1 MSARVLRTVPLVPG
15 ALPLPPLTRETFGW
29 AVAALVF
36 GGAVGLLSPFQ
47 AAALL
52 AAAVLVPLAL
62 ARPLIAL
69 CLAVAAIPLSSEW
82 TVGVGG
88 LNLTLMEPAVGL
100 AAVAWLYRGARGRS
114 LRIWPSALL
123 AVQLAVLAVFIAS
136 AVGAEAP
143 GPSLKDTLKWL
154 ELLAVF
160 VLTVDQARTPG
171 AARWLLL
178 TLIGA
183 AALEGTYGLLQFV
196 AGRGPSFFA
205 IGSFLRAYG
214 HFSQPNPFAGYLGT
228 ALPVAAALAFWALG
242 ASRPPA
248 GAEGSRAGRL
258 VGDGVRWAPVAAVV
272 LAAGVF
278 ASFSR
283 GAWLGMG
290 LAGVVM
296 LAVASPRSRRLL
308 LPAAAGLLLL
318 ALLGTAGLLP
328 TVIADRLGV
337 VAEYFGPFDVRRVD
351 VTPENWSVVERMA
364 HWQAAWYMFLEHPW
378 LGIGPG
384 NYAAVYDRYY
394 LPGWI
399 EPLGHAHNYY
409 LNLAAE
415 TGLFGVLGFVLT
427 LVLAFRATIRG
438 LRAPHAFWRTVAL
451 GVLGALVAIA
461 LHSAFDNLFVH
472 GVSVQIG
479 ALFGLAAVAGDQAAA
494 RHE

>member
-1 MSARVLRTVPLVPG
+1 LSTRVLRPAPAAG
-15 ALPLPPLTRETFGW
+15 GGRYLPPLTRETLGW
-29 AVAALVF
+29 ALAAL
-36 GGAVGLLSPFQ
+36 GIGAAVALLSPFQ

-52 AAAVLVPLAL
+52 AATIVVPLAL

-100 AAVAWLYRGARGRS
+100 AAVGWLYQGARRRS

-123 AVQLAVLAVFIAS
+123 VVQLAVLAVFILAS
-136 AVGAEAP
+136 LGAEAP
-143 GPSLKDTLKWL
+143 GPSLKDTIKWL
-154 ELLAVF
+154 ELVVVF
-160 VLTVDQARTPG
+160 VLTVDQARTPS

-178 TLIGA
+178 TLISV
-183 AALEGTYGLLQFV
+183 AALEATFGLLQFV

-205 IGSFLRAYG
+205 IGAFLRAYG

-228 ALPVAAALAFWALG
+228 ALPVAAALAFWAIAAKRSAGSYPG
-242 ASRPPA
+242 A
-248 GAEGSRAGRL
+248 GSQPL
-258 VGDGVRWAPVAAVV
+258 VDDVVRWAPLAALV
-272 LAAGVF
+272 LAAGVL

-283 GAWLGMG
+283 GAWLGMT

-308 LPAAAGLLLL
+308 VPAAAAVLFL
-318 ALLGTAGLLP
+318 ALLGSAGLLP
-328 TVIADRLGV
+328 SAVAERLGV

-384 NYAAVYDRYY
+384 NYAALYDQYS
-394 LPGWI
+394 LPGWV

-415 TGLFGVLGFVLT
+415 TGLLGLSGFVLT
-427 LVLAFRATIRG
+427 LILAFRAAIRG
-438 LRAPHAFWRTVAL
+438 LRAPEGFWRAVAL
-451 GVLGALVAIA
+451 GVLGSLVAIA

-479 ALFGLAAVAGDQAAA
+479 ALFGLAAIAAERAGA
-494 RHE
+494 RDE